1 MTFKICHWAV
11 TRRCR
16 CRRRRRLRRLFVDI
30 DSQHSSPTS
39 RFPFGYEFVWHNAA
53 HEASREKFA
62 ITHTCFTNNQQI
74 RERYRDISSYLPPE
88 PTLRRLVDTEMLCSS
103 YTEYN
108 TTQGYYKRSTFK
120 SRLESTPIGA
130 ELSRQLYNYRPCV
143 AHLRI
148 RILPCLPGVL
158 RHLPRNRNPKLSR
171 YHSHIPRRFAY
182 RSFIRSIAL
191 ESADRSTLYVLLHVE
206 FGDSTTVDEHSEEL
220 QHTPPFYYVRPFGS
234 TPCVS
239 RGKAFPTRIQSPN

>member
-16 CRRRRRLRRLFVDI
+16 CCRRRRLFVDI

-39 RFPFGYEFVWHNAA
+39 RFPFSYEFVWHNAA

-130 ELSRQLYNYRPCV
+130 ELSRQFVYNYNRPCV

-148 RILPCLPGVL
+148 RIPPCLPVVFSDIYREIATQNSVGIIHTFLADL
-158 RHLPRNRNPKLSR
+158 RV
-171 YHSHIPRRFAY
+171 
-182 RSFIRSIAL
+182 SFVRSIAL

-220 QHTPPFYYVRPFGS
+220 QHTPPFYYVRPVWFY
-234 TPCVS
+234 TVCVS
-239 RGKAFPTRIQSPN
+239 GKGFPHPDSIT